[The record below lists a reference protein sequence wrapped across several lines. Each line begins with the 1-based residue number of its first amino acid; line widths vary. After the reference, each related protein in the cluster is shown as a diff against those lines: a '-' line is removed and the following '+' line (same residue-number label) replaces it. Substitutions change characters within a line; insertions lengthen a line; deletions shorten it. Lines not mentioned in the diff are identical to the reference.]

1 MLDQRNSLCKGP
13 EAGGNGLLRNSKPQ
27 VSVAQIPDQ
36 GESGEVEWAKPF
48 RPCSSG
54 HEVAWAD
61 SHLGFFF
68 LVGPC
73 LGCGAQALKLWH
85 MGFICLWPVG
95 SYCPDLGSNPCPLHW
110 KADS

>member
-68 LVGPC
+68 FGWALSWLWRTGSQIVAHGLYLPVA
-73 LGCGAQALKLWH
+73 CGILL
-85 MGFICLWPVG
+85 
-95 SYCPDLGSNPCPLHW
+95 S
-110 KADS
+110 